1 MANRIVTLKDESNN
15 ELYPQTI
22 GSAVYCTDPSTNQSE
37 TVQAIIDSIYGGAG
51 GSGGSGG
58 SSGGS
63 ETVSASDVTLSVTSS
78 VPFITI
84 GSNNVCNMGMPTF
97 SGNNNNSSEIAAI
110 QSGDRLL
117 ITDNNATQDDGKPIR
132 ASSIKFGSN
141 TTQFLANN
149 GTWATPSV
157 SVTQGSSNRPGAFV
171 GAVGGTSLYVEPAS
185 SGYGSDKWPQGSVR
199 PIANTAGLRGGNSDY
214 AFLGKKVLPPDP
226 SKIITYFTDFSKEL
240 AGDFIAI
247 PVLTD
252 VGTIDGEKSE
262 YEDSVPYIILPAEL
276 TTGKQ
281 TLGELVGALPT
292 SPK

>member
-1 MANRIVTLKDESNN
+1 MPNRIVTLKDESNN

-51 GSGGSGG
+51 GSSGSGGSGG
-58 SSGGS
+58 SGTISVKD
-63 ETVSASDVTLSVTSS
+63 TTLDVTAPAVFATGTGGTTYGISMPGFSTS
-78 VPFITI
+78 T
-84 GSNNVCNMGMPTF
+84 G
-97 SGNNNNSSEIAAI
+97 SEIATIANN
-110 QSGDRLL
+110 DRLL
-117 ITDNNATQDDGKPIR
+117 ITDNSAASNEKAPIR
-132 ASSIKFGSN
+132 ASSIKFGTS

-185 SGYGSDKWPQGSVR
+185 SGYGSDKWQQGSVR
-199 PIANTAGLRGGNSDY
+199 PIANTAGLRDSNNNY

-252 VGTIDGEKSE
+252 VGIIEGEKSE

-281 TLGELVGALPT
+281 SLSELIGAFPT